1 MIIQL
6 GNVTVVVKDLNK
18 SLRFFRD
25 KIGLRLAFFDKKHK
39 WVCFDAGRTA
49 FSLTTAWNKE
59 SKKMVGRRTGLS
71 FYVDDI
77 EKTVKSLK
85 RKGVKFT
92 FPPRLQ
98 PWGGI
103 LAAFRDLDGNRYFLL
118 QMPPGFD
125 K

>member
-1 MIIQL
+1 MVTQL
-6 GNVTVVVKDLNK
+6 GNVTVVVTSLAR

-25 KIGLRLAFFDKKHK
+25 KVGLRLAFYDRKHK

-49 FSLTTAWNKE
+49 FSLTTPWNRE
-59 SKKMVGRRTGLS
+59 SKKLVGRRTGVS

-77 EKTVKSLK
+77 EKTVKALK
-85 RKGVKFT
+85 KKGVKFS
-92 FPPRLQ
+92 FPPRKQ
-98 PWGGI
+98 PWGGT
-103 LAAFRDLDGNRYFLL
+103 LANFRDPDGNHYFLL

>member
-1 MIIQL
+1 MITAL
-6 GNVTVVVKDLNK
+6 GNVTVVVKDLGK

-49 FSLTTAWNKE
+49 FSLTTPWNRE
-59 SKKMVGRRTGLS
+59 SKKLVGARTGIS

-77 EKTVKSLK
+77 EKEVKTLK
-85 RKGVKFT
+85 KKGVKFV
-92 FPPRLQ
+92 FPPTKQ
-98 PWGGI
+98 PWGGL
-103 LAAFRDLDGNRYFLL
+103 LANFKDLDGNHFFLL

>member
-1 MIIQL
+1 MVTQL
-6 GNVTVVVKDLNK
+6 GNVTVVVKDLSR

-25 KIGLRLAFFDKKHK
+25 KIGLRLAFYDRKHK
-39 WVCFDAGRTA
+39 WVCFDAGRMA
-49 FSLTTAWNKE
+49 FSLTTAWNRE
-59 SKKMVGRRTGLS
+59 AKKMVGRRTGLS

-77 EKTVKSLK
+77 EKTVKSLQK
-85 RKGVKFT
+85 KHVTFN
-92 FPPRLQ
+92 FPPRKQ

-103 LAAFRDLDGNRYFLL
+103 LANFQDPDGNSYFLL

>member
-1 MIIQL
+1 MITQL
-6 GNVTVVVKDLNK
+6 GNVTVVVTNLPR

-25 KIGLRLAFFDKKHK
+25 KVGLHLAFFDKQHK

-49 FSLTTAWNKE
+49 FSLTTPWNRE
-59 SKKMVGRRTGLS
+59 SKKLVGRRTGVS
-71 FYVDDI
+71 FYVDDM
-77 EKTVKSLK
+77 EKTVKTL
-85 RKGVKFT
+85 RKKKVTFT
-92 FPPRLQ
+92 VLPKKQ

-103 LAAFRDLDGNRYFLL
+103 LASFEDLDRNRFFLL

>member
-1 MIIQL
+1 MITQL
-6 GNVTVVVKDLNK
+6 GNVTVVVKDLSR

-25 KIGLRLAFFDKKHK
+25 KVGLRLAFYDRKHK

-49 FSLTTAWNKE
+49 FSLTTPWNRDA
-59 SKKMVGRRTGLS
+59 KKMVGRRTGLS

-77 EKTVKSLK
+77 EKTVKVLTKK
-85 RKGVKFT
+85 RVKFN
-92 FPPRLQ
+92 FPPRRQ

-103 LAAFRDLDGNRYFLL
+103 LANFRDPDGNSYFLL

>member
-1 MIIQL
+1 MITAL

-25 KIGLRLAFFDKKHK
+25 KIGLRLAFYDKKHK

-49 FSLTTAWNKE
+49 FSLTTPWNRE
-59 SKKMVGRRTGLS
+59 AKKLIGRRTGLS

-77 EKTVKSLK
+77 EQTVKALK
-85 RKGVKFT
+85 KKHVRFN
-92 FPPRLQ
+92 FPPRKQ
-98 PWGGI
+98 PWGGL
-103 LAAFRDLDGNRYFLL
+103 LANFSDPDGNRYFLL